1 MHAHF
6 NYLEDT
12 RIDDTQIGIKMQTE
26 IHILLIED
34 DKKITNFM
42 SMALKAKGYKLTV
55 ANSGNGG
62 ILAFCTENPD
72 IVLLDLGLP
81 DMDGVDII
89 TEIRKVSQLPI
100 LIVSAREQEKDKITA
115 LDAGANDYVT
125 KPFAMGE
132 LLARV
137 RVMERFI
144 THENYSQPE
153 CIFHFSYLTIDCE
166 RRKIWVDE
174 TEIHLTPIEYKLLML
189 LISNRGKVVTLNQ
202 ISKDIWGYNDTAN
215 AKSIRVFMASLR
227 RKIEK
232 DSSHP
237 QFITTELG
245 VGYRFIEQ

>member
-1 MHAHF
+1 MS
-6 NYLEDT
+6 
-12 RIDDTQIGIKMQTE
+12 TE

-34 DKKITNFM
+34 DIKIINFM
-42 SMALKAKGYKLTV
+42 SMALKAKGYRLTV
-55 ANSGNGG
+55 ANTGNSG

-81 DMDGVDII
+81 DKDGIEI
-89 TEIRKVSQLPI
+89 MHEIRKVSQIPI
-100 LIVSAREQEKDKITA
+100 LVVSAREQEKDKILA

-132 LLARV
+132 LLARI

-144 THENYSQPE
+144 EHENLTMPDN
-153 CIFHFSYLTIDCE
+153 IFHFDYLTVDFE
-166 RRKIWVDE
+166 KRRIFIDE

-189 LISNRGKVVTLNQ
+189 LIANRGKVVTHNQ
-202 ISKDIWGYNDTAN
+202 ISKEVWGYGETGDS
-215 AKSIRVFMASLR
+215 KSIRVFMAGLR

-232 DSSHP
+232 DTSHP

-245 VGYRFIEQ
+245 VGYRFIEK

>member
-1 MHAHF
+1 MSA
-6 NYLEDT
+6 
-12 RIDDTQIGIKMQTE
+12 G

-34 DKKITNFM
+34 DIKIVNFM

-55 ANSGNGG
+55 AHTGNSG
-62 ILAFCTENPD
+62 ILSFCTGNPD

-81 DMDGVDII
+81 DKDGIEII
-89 TEIRKVSQLPI
+89 TEIRKVSQIPI
-100 LIVSAREQEKDKITA
+100 LIVSAREQEKDKILA

-132 LLARV
+132 FLARV

-144 THENYSQPE
+144 EHESLTSPQN
-153 CIFHFSYLTIDCE
+153 IFHFEYLTIDCE
-166 RRKIWVDE
+166 RRRIFIDE

-189 LISNRGKVVTLNQ
+189 LIMNRGKVVTHSL
-202 ISKDIWGYNDTAN
+202 ILKEVWGYGETGDS
-215 AKSIRVFMASLR
+215 KSIRVFMASLR

-232 DSSHP
+232 DTSHP